1 MSKLPSEYQFLDLS
15 DYGRPFGKAIA
26 KQLQHSRFHAVHV
39 TFLFVFTA
47 VVSLGFLWQGYPIV
61 AAVLLVLKSIIDAAD
76 GELARLQ
83 NRPSYI
89 GRYLDSVSDILINL
103 CLILSIGHLTNTPI
117 WIALLAFA
125 SLQLQGTLYNY
136 YYVILRNEHQGDTTS
151 RIFERKV
158 PKALGSENQQWVNR
172 LYYTY
177 KFCYGVFDKIIYTLD
192 FKAAAHRNFP
202 KWFMTA
208 LSTFGLGFQLLVIA
222 FLIALNQM
230 SLVIPIILYAN
241 VALTGF
247 IVLRKSLSNR
257 DS

>member
-26 KQLQHSRFHAVHV
+26 KQLQHTRFHAVHV

-47 VVSLGFLWQGYPIV
+47 LVSLGFLWQGYPIV

-103 CLILSIGHLTNTPI
+103 CLMLSIGRLTNTPI

-136 YYVILRNEHQGDTTS
+136 YYVILRNVHEGDTTS
-151 RIFERKV
+151 RIFEQKV
-158 PKALGSENQQWVNR
+158 PKALGAENQKWVNI
-172 LYYTY
+172 LYYAY
-177 KFCYGVFDKIIYTLD
+177 KCCYGFFDKIIYTVEH
-192 FKAAAHRNFP
+192 KAATHKNFP
-202 KWFMTA
+202 QLVYDGAVFFWPWFSIIGHCFSY
-208 LSTFGLGFQLLVIA
+208 STWA
-222 FLIALNQM
+222 NEMDYSYYLICQYCF
-230 SLVIPIILYAN
+230 SSVYHHQKI
-241 VALTGF
+241 T
-247 IVLRKSLSNR
+247 SS
-257 DS
+257 

>member
-103 CLILSIGHLTNTPI
+103 CLILSIGYLTNTPI

-125 SLQLQGTLYNY
+125 SLQ
-136 YYVILRNEHQGDTTS
+136 S
-151 RIFERKV
+151 K
-158 PKALGSENQQWVNR
+158 
-172 LYYTY
+172 
-177 KFCYGVFDKIIYTLD
+177 
-192 FKAAAHRNFP
+192 
-202 KWFMTA
+202 
-208 LSTFGLGFQLLVIA
+208 
-222 FLIALNQM
+222 
-230 SLVIPIILYAN
+230 
-241 VALTGF
+241 
-247 IVLRKSLSNR
+247 
-257 DS
+257 